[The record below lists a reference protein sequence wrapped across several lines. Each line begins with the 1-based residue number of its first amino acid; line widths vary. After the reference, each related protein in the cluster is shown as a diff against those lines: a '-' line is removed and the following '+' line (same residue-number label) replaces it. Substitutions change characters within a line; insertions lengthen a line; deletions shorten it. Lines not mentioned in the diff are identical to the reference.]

1 MTVRLLREVLDEM
14 NVKYS
19 KNLKKADLVKKV
31 REARKERLSD
41 NAGDSASRSSKS
53 SGVGSAHPKDR
64 SCKNGKNI
72 GRPVLVL
79 YYNWTLPISVNISI
93 FIHCT
98 KHNLYGYK
106 YVRDYLCSSSFD
118 PSDSTVIGECSV
130 R

>member
-14 NVKYS
+14 NLKYS

-64 SCKNGKNI
+64 SCKNGKNTMI

-79 YYNWTLPISVNISI
+79 YY
-93 FIHCT
+93 FDE
-98 KHNLYGYK
+98 KK
-106 YVRDYLCSSSFD
+106 RD
-118 PSDSTVIGECSV
+118 
-130 R
+130 